1 MQPSQAQCRCN
12 PFLSG
17 YYSTA
22 IVPSHSRL
30 AIFARVLLLPLG
42 LSLATVVGLGSYYET
57 SDDTALAW
65 LFSGVLAVKPV
76 ASVPLYFHAF
86 GHLLAAAYSAA
97 PGVPWLGLLL
107 GGLLSAATVL
117 MFAVLD
123 RLLRP
128 WLRPWPLAL
137 VLVVFFGLAWTEHW
151 LWFSHARV
159 ALLLAGMALLF
170 AAQRPARRWA
180 LLLALASVG
189 AAWLMRSSLAVLG
202 FGAVLPAAF
211 LLAGSWRRAAPLLL
225 SVALLLAL
233 ATGTAALLRT
243 PTEAHTQAR
252 DGYFARILDF
262 EQLQPAPTTT
272 ADSLGTSA
280 LALWLM
286 GDSTVVN
293 EALGRRAYR
302 FNVPEFWGHQVPAK
316 LGSRAGLLIRDYF
329 PLLLALVA
337 TAILAANRSPN
348 RKIWC
353 WLVQLGFI
361 GVLIVLAGL
370 LKLPPRLALPL
381 LDVWL
386 LTNLVYWLRAE
397 AAADHFAVDNPPKAA
412 FGLLFPPLVRRLALA
427 VLLVVGLLYGAKTLH
442 RRHVLGQERGRH
454 EQALAEIGQRT
465 GGSVRVLAGTSD
477 LLKSLS
483 PFRTYP
489 VGAGP
494 VLMLTGWPAHDPSQR
509 ALRQALAGSP
519 DQTTCLRRLAA
530 PGRPV
535 RWLLSVETADWLN
548 RRFRYQPGTGPVVQ
562 LVPGSALVADT
573 SLRFYRPAF
582 R

>member
-1 MQPSQAQCRCN
+1 MSK
-12 PFLSG
+12 
-17 YYSTA
+17 
-22 IVPSHSRL
+22 HSRV
-30 AIFARVLLLPLG
+30 AIFARVVLLPLA
-42 LSLATVVGLGSYYET
+42 LVLATVAGLGCYNEA
-57 SDDTALAW
+57 SDDAALAW
-65 LFSGVLAVKPV
+65 LFSGVLALRPV
-76 ASVPLYFHAF
+76 ASVPLYFHGF
-86 GHLLAAAYSAA
+86 GQVLAVAYAAM
-97 PGVPWLGLLL
+97 PGVPWFGVLV
-107 GGLLSAATVL
+107 GGLLSGATVL
-117 MFAVLD
+117 AFAVLD

-128 WLRPWPLAL
+128 WLRPLPLTL
-137 VLVVFFGLAWTEHW
+137 VLVSFFGVAWVEHW
-151 LWFSHARV
+151 LWFSYVRV

-189 AAWLMRSSLAVLG
+189 AAWLMRPSLAVLG

-280 LALWLM
+280 LSLWLM

-302 FNVPEFWGHQVPAK
+302 FNVPEFWGHQLPVK
-316 LGSRAGLLIRDYF
+316 IGSRARLLIRDYF

-337 TAILAANRSPN
+337 TAFLAAIRSPN
-348 RKIWC
+348 RKIWL

-361 GVLIVLAGL
+361 GVLILFAGL

-386 LTNLVYWLRAE
+386 LTNLIYWLRAE
-397 AAADHFAVDNPPKAA
+397 AAADHFSADNPPEAA
-412 FGLLFPPLVRRLALA
+412 FGLLFPQLLRRLRPA
-427 VLLVVGLLYGAKTLH
+427 VLVVVGLLYGAKTLH

-454 EQALAEIGQRT
+454 EQALAEIAQRT
-465 GGSVRVLAGTSD
+465 GGTVRVLAGTSD

-530 PGRPV
+530 PGRQV

-548 RRFRYQPGTGPVVQ
+548 RRFRYQPGAGPVVQ
-562 LVPGSALVADT
+562 LVPGPALVADT
-573 SLRFYRPAF
+573 TLRFYRPDF